1 MSKKI
6 FWIASYPK
14 SGNTWMR
21 AIITSFFFT
30 KNGEFNFDLL
40 KNVGFFDV
48 LTRYKFIEHLNNN
61 DFNNLH
67 KLAIISKYRLKA
79 QKRVRFLEDFS
90 FFKTH
95 NANIT
100 INNYKYTNEE
110 NTLGV
115 IYLVRDPRDVVLSY
129 ANHQEKDIDMT
140 IDHLLD
146 KRTITR
152 DKYRLPTLLSSWDL
166 HYESWKKLKVPKMII
181 KYEDLL
187 KNTKKVME
195 ELSYFF
201 EQNYNFKFINKEFLI
216 DNIISSTKFNIF
228 KKYEENYG
236 FQESKGK
243 SIFFKK
249 GKSNQWKKK
258 LQKKQ
263 VEKIE
268 SSLNETM
275 TELNYI

>member
-1 MSKKI
+1 VK
-6 FWIASYPK
+6 
-14 SGNTWMR
+14 
-21 AIITSFFFT
+21 
-30 KNGEFNFDLL
+30 
-40 KNVGFFDV
+40 
-48 LTRYKFIEHLNNN
+48 
-61 DFNNLH
+61 
-67 KLAIISKYRLKA
+67 
-79 QKRVRFLEDFS
+79 FLEDFS

-152 DKYRLPTLLSSWDL
+152 DKYRLPTLLSRWDL

-187 KNTKKVME
+187 KNTKKVMK

-268 SSLNETM
+268 NSLNETM

>member
-187 KNTKKVME
+187 KNTKKIME

-216 DNIISSTKFNIF
+216 ENIISSTKFNIF

>member
-48 LTRYKFIEHLNNN
+48 LTRYKFIEHLNSN
-61 DFNNLH
+61 DFSNLH

-79 QKRVRFLEDFS
+79 QKRVKFLEDFS

-100 INNYKYTNEE
+100 INKYKYTNEE

-187 KNTKKVME
+187 KNTKKVMG

-216 DNIISSTKFNIF
+216 DNIINSTKFNIF